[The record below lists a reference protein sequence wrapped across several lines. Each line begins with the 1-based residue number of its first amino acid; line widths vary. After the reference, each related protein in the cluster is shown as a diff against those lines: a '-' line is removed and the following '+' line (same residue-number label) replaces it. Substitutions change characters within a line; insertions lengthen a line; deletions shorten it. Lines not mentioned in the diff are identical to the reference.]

1 MSSHFQTLRNYLRT
15 PDPTVN
21 GDRCPKG
28 GNTTQSTYDTPRE
41 ILEWNEFEYDTL
53 NSIYG
58 GRLCDILNETFDLV
72 DFTNI
77 PDFPFCRYYD
87 EDSFQG
93 LLVKWNWSVV
103 SEALSKSQPLLLQAH
118 DHVYMVKGGQA
129 PSPKAK
135 AGEKR
140 KERGWKPD
148 WGCVAGDSGP
158 TISPGDEESQPSL
171 LPGDSKVSKK
181 WSSSLIEPGRVQNRW
196 GSKSWL
202 SPLRQIYSYCL
213 SNNRRYGYL
222 ITDLELVVVR
232 VRISQ
237 PTTEQTGLLVD
248 PDTDTLRECARK
260 SGVLEYKAIPWQA
273 ATDDPAPTAS
283 GLTMNLALWWLHL
296 MAAGNTNIGGDYGEL
311 RDAVW
316 APVSRKRSFT
326 PPLRTDLTKVSIDIS
341 DIASARGNNWLTVG
355 HESLN

>member
-1 MSSHFQTLRNYLRT
+1 MSSPRQTLLNYLRT

-41 ILEWNEFEYDTL
+41 VLEWKEFEYETL
-53 NSIYG
+53 NRIYG
-58 GRLCDILNETFDLV
+58 GRLCDILNETFNLV
-72 DFTNI
+72 DHTNI

-103 SEALSKSQPLLLQAH
+103 NEALAKSQPLLLQAR

-135 AGEKR
+135 AEK
-140 KERGWKPD
+140 KEKKRGWKPD
-148 WGCVAGDSGP
+148 WGCVVGDSGA
-158 TISPGDEESQPSL
+158 IIVPGDEDSEPSL

-181 WSSSLIEPGRVQNRW
+181 WSSSMIEPGRVQNRW
-196 GSKSWL
+196 GSKNWL

-213 SNNRRYGYL
+213 SHNRRYGYL
-222 ITDLELVVVR
+222 ITDIELVVVR
-232 VRISQ
+232 VRLAQ
-237 PTTEQTGLLVD
+237 KTEQMAQVVD
-248 PDTDTLRECARK
+248 ADTDSLRECARK
-260 SGVLEYKAIPWQA
+260 SGVLEYKAIPWQT
-273 ATDDPAPTAS
+273 ATGVPARTAS

-296 MAAGNTNIGGDYGEL
+296 MATGNTNIGGDYGEL
-311 RDAVW
+311 RDALW
-316 APVSRKRSFT
+316 APINRKRSPT
-326 PPLRTDLTKVSIDIS
+326 PFRTDLTKVSIDTLVCRIGS
-341 DIASARGNNWLTVG
+341 S
-355 HESLN
+355 E

>member
-1 MSSHFQTLRNYLRT
+1 MSSHWQTLLNYLRT

-41 ILEWNEFEYDTL
+41 ILEWEEFEYETL
-53 NSIYG
+53 TRIYG
-58 GRLCDILNETFDLV
+58 GRLCNILNRTFDLV

-87 EDSFQG
+87 EDSFQS

-103 SEALSKSQPLLLQAH
+103 SEALAKSQPLLLQSH

-135 AGEKR
+135 AEK
-140 KERGWKPD
+140 KEKKRGFKPD
-148 WGCVAGDSGP
+148 WGCAIGESRP
-158 TISPGDEESQPSL
+158 MMAPGHEESEPSL

-196 GSKSWL
+196 GSKNWM

-222 ITDLELVVVR
+222 ITDIELVVVR
-232 VRISQ
+232 VRLDQ
-237 PTTEQTGLLVD
+237 KTEQMAQLRDLD
-248 PDTDTLRECARK
+248 IDSLRECARK
-260 SGVLEYKAIPWQA
+260 SGVLEYKAIPWQP
-273 ATDDPAPTAS
+273 ATGDRTQTVS

-296 MAAGNTNIGGDYGEL
+296 LATGNCSIGGDYGEL

-316 APVSRKRSFT
+316 APVSRKRSPT
-326 PPLRTDLTKVSIDIS
+326 PLRTDLTKVSIDTGI
-341 DIASARGNNWLTVG
+341 
-355 HESLN
+355 LNKLE

>member
-1 MSSHFQTLRNYLRT
+1 MSSRWQTLLNYLRS

-28 GNTTQSTYDTPRE
+28 GNTTRSSYDTPRE
-41 ILEWNEFEYDTL
+41 VLEWKDFEYETL
-53 NSIYG
+53 TRIYG
-58 GRLCDILNETFDLV
+58 GRLCDILNQTFDLF

-103 SEALSKSQPLLLQAH
+103 SEALTKSQPLLLQAQ

-135 AGEKR
+135 AGGKEKS
-140 KERGWKPD
+140 RGWKPD
-148 WGCVAGDSGP
+148 WGCVVADNGP
-158 TISPGDEESQPSL
+158 IIVPGDEVTEPSL

-196 GSKSWL
+196 GNKNWL

-213 SNNRRYGYL
+213 SHNRRYGYL
-222 ITDLELVVVR
+222 ITDIELVVVR
-232 VRISQ
+232 VSLNLK
-237 PTTEQTGLLVD
+237 TEQMSQVFNSD
-248 PDTDTLRECARK
+248 IDSLRECARK
-260 SGVLEYKAIPWQA
+260 SGVLEYKAIPWQS
-273 ATDDPAPTAS
+273 ATGDPTQKPS

-296 MAAGNTNIGGDYGEL
+296 MATGNTNIGGDYGEL
-311 RDAVW
+311 RNAVW
-316 APVSRKRSFT
+316 APVSRKKPST
-326 PPLRTDLTKVSIDIS
+326 SLRPDLTKVSIRTHPGIS
-341 DIASARGNNWLTVG
+341 NRLERMIG
-355 HESLN
+355 

>member
-1 MSSHFQTLRNYLRT
+1 MSSHWQTLLKYLRT

-41 ILEWNEFEYDTL
+41 VLEWEEFGYETL
-53 NSIYG
+53 TRIYG
-58 GRLCDILNETFDLV
+58 GRLCDILNQTFDLV

-87 EDSFQG
+87 EDSFQS
-93 LLVKWNWSVV
+93 LLVKWNLSVV
-103 SEALSKSQPLLLQAH
+103 TEALAKSQPLLLRAR

-135 AGEKR
+135 AEEK
-140 KERGWKPD
+140 KKRGWKPD
-148 WGCVAGDSGP
+148 WGCTVGDSGP
-158 TISPGDEESQPSL
+158 TIAPGDEDSEPSL

-196 GSKSWL
+196 GSKNWL

-222 ITDLELVVVR
+222 ITDIELVVVR
-232 VRISQ
+232 VRLNRK
-237 PTTEQTGLLVD
+237 TEQTAQVIYS
-248 PDTDTLRECARK
+248 DTDSLRECARK
-260 SGVLEYKAIPWQA
+260 YGVLEYKAIPWQT
-273 ATDDPAPTAS
+273 ATGDPAQTAC

-296 MAAGNTNIGGDYGEL
+296 MATGNTNIGGDYGDL
-311 RDAVW
+311 QDAVW
-316 APVSRKRSFT
+316 APVSRKRSPT
-326 PPLRTDLTKVSIDIS
+326 PLRTGLTKVSIDTLVCRIDS
-341 DIASARGNNWLTVG
+341 S
-355 HESLN
+355 E